1 MPKITDESSIF
12 RQLRDKAEAGLQAG
26 TTPTASHWSLGVD
39 ALSLLH
45 RLSSNPDNA
54 QDALKLLHE
63 LQVHQVE
70 LDLQNEAI
78 ADNEQA
84 LIEDLRLYQ
93 ALYDSAPLAYFL
105 VDLEGKVIQGNLA
118 AAELLGMAHDD
129 LAGHPIDSFLR
140 PESRPLLRGLLQRVA
155 QDGIRD
161 GCVAETGGCAK
172 DSRHVRLLA
181 STPPGRE
188 HILLAC
194 CDRNGADPIL

>member
-1 MPKITDESSIF
+1 MPKATDASNTF
-12 RQLRDKAEAGLQAG
+12 TGLRDKAEAELQAG
-26 TTPTASHWSLGVD
+26 TASTANHWSLGVD

-84 LIEDLRLYQ
+84 LSEDLRLYRE
-93 ALYDSAPLAYFL
+93 LYVSAPFAYFL
-105 VDLEGKVIQGNLA
+105 VDLEGGVIQGNLA
-118 AAELLGMAHDD
+118 AADLLGLAPDD
-129 LAGHPIDSFLR
+129 LAGHSIDSFLL
-140 PESRPLLRGLLQRVA
+140 PESRPLLRGLLDRVA
-155 QDGIRD
+155 QGGIRES
-161 GCVAETGGCAK
+161 CEAETRGDAK
-172 DSRHVRLLA
+172 GSRYVRFLA

-188 HILLAC
+188 HVLLAC
-194 CDRNGADPIL
+194 CERDGADPTP